1 MLLFLQRHTRTVWLL
16 LIAFSGLCLGSLTAG
31 LLGLSLEH
39 SRSAVPSGQRA
50 VPAAASASR
59 DYSAITQRNI
69 FDSSGPVAAP
79 ASAATPRRRG
89 TEAGTPPSVAAPR
102 ADLKLIGTVTGSA
115 EESLALIMANNAITA
130 YRPGDALPGGGQL
143 LAVERNVAHIENAD
157 GTLSLLQLHQEP
169 SASPAAT
176 PAASPARPQAPAATQ
191 TDSDSAGIRPVAPNR
206 WLIEGGVVEQARG
219 NLGEVL
225 KSARMEPRLVNGAT
239 DGFVIAMVQ
248 PGSLL
253 TQMGFRKGDVVLQV
267 NGMPLDSPEKALQI
281 FQQLREARSL
291 RVHVE
296 RQGQPSVFEY
306 EVN

>member
-1 MLLFLQRHTRTVWLL
+1 MLLFLQRHARAIWLL
-16 LIAFSGLCLGSLTAG
+16 LLAFSGLCLGSLTSS

-39 SRSAVPSGQRA
+39 SRSAVLPGQRV
-50 VPAAASASR
+50 VPATAGAGPR
-59 DYSAITQRNI
+59 DLSTIIQRNI
-69 FDSSGPVAAP
+69 FDSTGPAAAAPSSRNRGATTGTAAVAA
-79 ASAATPRRRG
+79 T
-89 TEAGTPPSVAAPR
+89 PR
-102 ADLKLIGTVTGSA
+102 ADLKLIGTVTGSD
-115 EESLALIMANNAITA
+115 EDSLALIMANNEINA

-143 LAVERNVAHIENAD
+143 LAVARNVAQIENAD
-157 GTLSLLQLHQEP
+157 GSLSLLQLHQDP
-169 SASPAAT
+169 STSTAPAPRQQSPALP
-176 PAASPARPQAPAATQ
+176 PASQ
-191 TDSDSAGIRPVAPNR
+191 TDSEDIRPVAPNR

-239 DGFVIAMVQ
+239 DGFVIAMLQ

-253 TQMGFRKGDVVLQV
+253 SQMGFRRGDVVLQV

>member
-1 MLLFLQRHTRTVWLL
+1 MLLFLQRHARAVWLL
-16 LIAFSGLCLGSLTAG
+16 LLAFSGLCLGSLTSS

-39 SRSAVPSGQRA
+39 SRSAVPPGQRV
-50 VPAAASASR
+50 VPATAGAGPRDLAA
-59 DYSAITQRNI
+59 IIQRNI
-69 FDSSGPVAAP
+69 FDSTGPA
-79 ASAATPRRRG
+79 AATPSTPSSRNRG
-89 TEAGTPPSVAAPR
+89 ATTEAAAVAASSR
-102 ADLKLIGTVTGSA
+102 ADLKLIGTVIGGGDET
-115 EESLALIMANNAITA
+115 LALIMANNALNA
-130 YRPGDALPGGGQL
+130 YRPGDSLPGGGRL
-143 LAVERNVAHIENAD
+143 LIVARNVVHIENAD
-157 GTLSLLQLHQEP
+157 GSLSLLQLHQEP
-169 SASPAAT
+169 SASAP
-176 PAASPARPQAPAATQ
+176 PARRQASAAPPSAPQ
-191 TDSDSAGIRPVAPNR
+191 TDSEGIRPVGPNR

-239 DGFVIAMVQ
+239 DGFVIAMLQ

-253 TQMGFRKGDVVLQV
+253 SQMGFHKGDVVLQV

>member
-1 MLLFLQRHTRTVWLL
+1 MLLFLQRHARAIWLIL
-16 LIAFSGLCLGSLTAG
+16 LAFSGLCLGSLTSS
-31 LLGLSLEH
+31 LLGLGLEH
-39 SRSAVPSGQRA
+39 SRSAVPLGQRV
-50 VPAAASASR
+50 VPATAGAGPR

-69 FDSSGPVAAP
+69 FDSSAPAAAP
-79 ASAATPRRRG
+79 TSAAAPRRRG
-89 TEAGTPPSVAAPR
+89 TEAASAPAVAPPR
-102 ADLKLIGTVTGSA
+102 ADLKLIGTVTGSG
-115 EESLALIMANNAITA
+115 EDSLALIMANNELNT

-143 LAVERNVAHIENAD
+143 LSVDRNVAHIENAD
-157 GTLSLLQLHQEP
+157 GSLSLLQLHQEP
-169 SASPAAT
+169 STSAAPSPRRQAS
-176 PAASPARPQAPAATQ
+176 APPSAPQ
-191 TDSDSAGIRPVAPNR
+191 TDSEGIRPVAPNR

-239 DGFVIAMVQ
+239 DGFVVAMLQ

-253 TQMGFRKGDVVLQV
+253 SQMGFRKGDVVLQV

>member
-1 MLLFLQRHTRTVWLL
+1 MLLFLQRHARAVWLL
-16 LIAFSGLCLGSLTAG
+16 LLAFSGLCLGSLTAG
-31 LLGLSLEH
+31 LLGLGLE
-39 SRSAVPSGQRA
+39 PSPAPTALKQRPR
-50 VPAAASASR
+50 PAAAAGSR

-69 FDSSGPVAAP
+69 FDSSAP
-79 ASAATPRRRG
+79 AASIPAAAPRRRG
-89 TEAGTPPSVAAPR
+89 APAGAPAAVAPPR
-102 ADLKLIGTVTGSA
+102 TDLKLIGTVTGRA
-115 EESLALIMANNAITA
+115 EDSLALIMANNEITA

-143 LAVERNVAHIENAD
+143 LAVDRNVAHIENAD
-157 GTLSLLQLHQEP
+157 GSLSLLLLHQEP
-169 SASPAAT
+169 SAS
-176 PAASPARPQAPAATQ
+176 AASSARRQAPASALAQ
-191 TDSDSAGIRPVAPNR
+191 QKDSGGIRPVAPNR

-239 DGFVIAMVQ
+239 DGFVIAMVR